1 MAEFLL
7 VGSLVFMSLVK
18 ILDSLFNEK
27 TPIDY
32 SGKHRYIIN
41 EKVSLLHPLSKS
53 YKVLDLPNEILLG
66 PTEIYKALH
75 KQLEFAN
82 EDRLLGYKM
91 KYTIQEYQ
99 TAKQYLLDYYEYMA
113 HLN

>member
-1 MAEFLL
+1 MSGILL
-7 VGSLVFMSLVK
+7 VSGFVFLGAIRV
-18 ILDSLFNEK
+18 INSLFNEK
-27 TPIDY
+27 DPIDY

-41 EKVSLLHPLSKS
+41 DKVSLLHPLTKS
-53 YKVLDLPNEILLG
+53 YKVLDLPNDILLS
-66 PTEIYKALH
+66 PSVIHKALH

-82 EDRLLGYKM
+82 EDRLLGYTM